1 MEYES
6 LPLVR
11 YKDNNIYQQG
21 VQRYYRDG
29 VEVEKGVVLTEE
41 YLCEHEDLFKQYLEF
56 FTAYPDLY
64 LDLIKPKDENFQLF
78 FYQRIVIRALMRFKD
93 IYITAP
99 RAFSKSFITIL
110 GMILQ
115 CIFMPGTKRFI
126 CAPKKGQSAQIA
138 KEKITEIYTHWP
150 LIRKEIVGSEVDDT
164 PGNFGKDYVT
174 LKFKNGSQFDVVA
187 PLDSTRGGRRQGGLI
202 DEVRDHDEQ
211 PLNEIVLPLL
221 NVSRYLP
228 NGEINQYEPNQQTV
242 FCTSAGSKMSYAYDK
257 LMDVFEQAIID
268 PSTAFAFGCDYRIP
282 MMHGLLD
289 KNFVNKLKMSPSY
302 DPETFAAEY
311 MSYWLGTNEDSWF
324 SFDKLSRHRYLK
336 NPEWKAKTMP
346 GSEMFYLLSVD
357 VGRLHDQ
364 TVVTVHRVNI
374 RQNKF
379 HTNIVN
385 IFVLGRDA
393 ESKTFQNQAIDLKKL
408 IKQFNPKEVV
418 IDGNGLGIGF
428 CEEMTREHF
437 DETGEYYPSYG
448 FFNNED
454 LKKVQP
460 KNAILILY
468 CIKANSTLKSQIQ
481 SNTYNRISQGL
492 CHFLIKEQDAKVAL
506 MATKIGQK
514 MSMED
519 RVRRLMPH
527 EMTTKLQE
535 EMMNLR
541 LKRTTGTDIVLE
553 PINTRFPDDKYYS
566 FAYGLWRIKELE
578 EDRMKHLRRRSGG
591 NRQLVFFTDAEGG

>member
-1 MEYES
+1 
-6 LPLVR
+6 
-11 YKDNNIYQQG
+11 
-21 VQRYYRDG
+21 
-29 VEVEKGVVLTEE
+29 
-41 YLCEHEDLFKQYLEF
+41 
-56 FTAYPDLY
+56 
-64 LDLIKPKDENFQLF
+64 
-78 FYQRIVIRALMRFKD
+78 
-93 IYITAP
+93 
-99 RAFSKSFITIL
+99 
-110 GMILQ
+110 
-115 CIFMPGTKRFI
+115 
-126 CAPKKGQSAQIA
+126 
-138 KEKITEIYTHWP
+138 
-150 LIRKEIVGSEVDDT
+150 
-164 PGNFGKDYVT
+164 
-174 LKFKNGSQFDVVA
+174 
-187 PLDSTRGGRRQGGLI
+187 
-202 DEVRDHDEQ
+202 
-211 PLNEIVLPLL
+211 
-221 NVSRYLP
+221 
-228 NGEINQYEPNQQTV
+228 
-242 FCTSAGSKMSYAYDK
+242 MSYAYDK

-268 PSTAFAFGCDYRIP
+268 PTTAFAFGCDYRIP

-468 CIKANSTLKSQIQ
+468 CIKANSTLKS
-481 SNTYNRISQGL
+481 
-492 CHFLIKEQDAKVAL
+492 
-506 MATKIGQK
+506 
-514 MSMED
+514 
-519 RVRRLMPH
+519 
-527 EMTTKLQE
+527 
-535 EMMNLR
+535 
-541 LKRTTGTDIVLE
+541 
-553 PINTRFPDDKYYS
+553 
-566 FAYGLWRIKELE
+566 
-578 EDRMKHLRRRSGG
+578 
-591 NRQLVFFTDAEGG
+591 